1 MSKIV
6 ATVQKIQNIDNLH
19 IVSFLCDDVKL
30 KMMSLDI
37 SANIKEGKKVLLNTK
52 PSSISLARDLQ
63 GQISISNKLDVKI
76 ISILKGELL
85 SIITLDFKGFK
96 LESLLTTVSVE
107 QMDLKEGEELNALIK
122 ASELY
127 IAECLDE

>member
-19 IVSFLCDDVKL
+19 IVTFLCDDVEL

-37 SANIKEGKKVLLNTK
+37 NVNIKEGKKVLLNTK

-85 SIITLDFKGFK
+85 SIITLDFKGFQ
-96 LESLLTTVSVE
+96 LESLLTSVDVE
-107 QMDLKEGEELNALIK
+107 KMNLREGEELNALIK
-122 ASELY
+122 ASEIY
-127 IAECLDE
+127 IVECLDE